1 MARPD
6 GLLRD
11 KRACKDAC
19 VCYFI
24 VDMNNEGACELI
36 ILKSK
41 SAIIIVA
48 SSLALRRLPSCAWH
62 VRTGPLR
69 DARALAAKTARR
81 RMAASARD
89 PSSRRTCLQTRSLRA
104 VVNGAS
110 RVLDLRDLG
119 RVQVLLVEVLE
130 DRGLLLGRLAS
141 RQSISES
148 P

>member
-1 MARPD
+1 M
-6 GLLRD
+6 
-11 KRACKDAC
+11 
-19 VCYFI
+19 
-24 VDMNNEGACELI
+24 
-36 ILKSK
+36 
-41 SAIIIVA
+41 
-48 SSLALRRLPSCAWH
+48 
-62 VRTGPLR
+62 
-69 DARALAAKTARR
+69 
-81 RMAASARD
+81 
-89 PSSRRTCLQTRSLRA
+89 QTRSLRA